1 MRAFLRLTW
10 IDLKLYLREP
20 VAVFFTVAFPPLL
33 VLLFG
38 VIYGNEP
45 SALFGGRGSMDVSM
59 PAYTAMVLGVVAFI
73 GIPVTIAAN
82 RESGV
87 LRRFRATSLRPVT
100 YIAADVVSNLAM
112 TLVGMGGLVL
122 VGWALYRVRFEGHVG
137 AVLAAVVL
145 SALAMFSLGYLI
157 ASLVPTARAAQV
169 VGLAVFYPMT
179 FLSGA
184 ALPLELL
191 PEGVRRVSD
200 LLPLTFAVKLLRG
213 LWIGDALR
221 DHLLEIAVLLGVLV
235 VATAVAARAFRWE

>member
-1 MRAFLRLTW
+1 MRAFLRLAW
-10 IDLKLYLREP
+10 VDLKLFLREP
-20 VAVFFTVAFPPLL
+20 VAVFFTIAFPPLL
-33 VLLFG
+33 VVLFG

-45 SALFGGRGSMDVSM
+45 SAMFGGRGSMDVSM

-100 YIAADVVSNLAM
+100 YIAADVVSNLGM

-137 AVLAAVVL
+137 PVLAGVVL

-169 VGLAVFYPMT
+169 VGLAVFYPMM

-184 ALPLELL
+184 GLPLELL

-213 LWIGDALR
+213 LWIGDPLR
-221 DHLLEIAVLLGVLV
+221 DHLLEVAVLGGVLL